1 MSRPLAFLFPG
12 QGSQTVGMGRA
23 LVERFPVAAEVFA
36 EADAALGFSLSTLCF
51 EGPEEDLILTHNTQP
66 AIVTTS
72 VAAWRALAQEVDLQP
87 VCVAGHSLGEYS
99 ALVAAGALNF
109 ADAVCIVRERG
120 RLMQA
125 AVPPG
130 VGAMAAL
137 FGLSEQVVAEVCAE
151 AAQGEIVSPAN
162 LNGGDQVVIAGHAG
176 AVQRA
181 VAGAKARG
189 AKRAV
194 ELAVSAPFH
203 CALMAPAAEGL
214 ARVLE
219 PSTVRPPSVG
229 VIANATA
236 EVNRDAEQVKDLLV
250 RQVTAPVRWEESMRR
265 VRDLGCEGAVELG
278 AGRVLSGL
286 LKRIDRKFPCVSVSD
301 PDSLVA
307 RLEWLRS

>member
-12 QGSQTVGMGRA
+12 QGSQAVGMGRA
-23 LVERFPVAAEVFA
+23 LVERFSVAAEVFA
-36 EADAALGFSLSTLCF
+36 EADAALGFSLSRLCF
-51 EGPEEDLILTHNTQP
+51 EGPEEDLTLTHNTQP

-72 VAAWRALAQEVDLQP
+72 IAAWRALAQEVDLQP
-87 VCVAGHSLGEYS
+87 ACVAGHSLGEYS
-99 ALVAAGALNF
+99 ALVAAGALDF
-109 ADAVCIVRERG
+109 VDAVRIVRERG

-130 VGAMAAL
+130 LGAMAAL
-137 FGLSEQVVAEVCAE
+137 FGLSEQIVGAVCAE
-151 AAQGEIVSPAN
+151 AAQGEVVSPAN
-162 LNGGDQVVIAGHAG
+162 LNGGGQVVIAGHAG
-176 AVQRA
+176 AVHRA
-181 VAGAKARG
+181 VAAAKERG

-203 CALMAPAAEGL
+203 CGLMAPAADGL

-219 PSTVRPPSVG
+219 PSSVHPPTVG

-236 EVNRDAEQVKDLLV
+236 EVNRDAERVKDLLV
-250 RQVTAPVRWEESMRR
+250 QQVTAPVRWEESMRR

-286 LKRIDRKFPCVSVSD
+286 FKRIDRQFPCVSVSD
-301 PDSLVA
+301 PDSLA
-307 RLEWLRS
+307 TSLELVR